1 MKTLNTSSR
10 SKTKYCISKFSI
22 FSQRQLAEIP
32 KLILPD
38 EEVLS
43 VISGFYTAGSAILCI
58 TSKRILLIDKK
69 FIRLNF
75 EDIRFESISEVNYS
89 HQMFIAN
96 LKFYY
101 TGRVLDFKT
110 WYKNELRESAQYV
123 QDKMFESREAM
134 KRSPKLQ
141 ANDEAI
147 IVEPEPQPE
156 LSDNSDQHLSHHLS
170 RNMGWQRAERFMNT
184 INFTKLGRQIVN
196 LEVIRRH

>member
-1 MKTLNTSSR
+1 MAYKRFSKS

-32 KLILPD
+32 KMILPD

-69 FIRLNF
+69 LIRLNF

-89 HQMFIAN
+89 HQMFVAN
-96 LKFYY
+96 LKLYY

-110 WYKNELRESAQYV
+110 WYKDELRELAQYV

-134 KRSPKLQ
+134 KRGPKISVSEDTQ
-141 ANDEAI
+141 
-147 IVEPEPQPE
+147 IVEPTLRPHSAEN
-156 LSDNSDQHLSHHLS
+156 SDNKLSHHLS
-170 RNMGWQRAERFMNT
+170 RNIGWQRAERIMNT
-184 INFTKLGRQIVN
+184 INFTKLGRKIVD
-196 LEVIRRH
+196 LEISRR